1 VVDNVPGV
9 LLDCCL
15 SYVVKYV
22 SREEAGSIDEYED
35 RGSSVVMLRR
45 VVRCMSTV
53 GYKKKTDL
61 SCSEQKNGE
70 YVRCRQ

>member
-45 VVRCMSTV
+45 VVRCMSTI
-53 GYKKKTDL
+53 GY
-61 SCSEQKNGE
+61 
-70 YVRCRQ
+70 